1 MAQRQVSE
9 SVVWDIG
16 SQVSALRD
24 AGREPAEVRVS
35 RTVKAL
41 VDRAFSSLRIDK
53 KSEDAL
59 ARLCDLGFVRVD
71 DVPVVVVEG
80 AAPAYW
86 AVLPV
91 PLVGAD

>member
-35 RTVKAL
+35 PAVKRL
-41 VDRAFSSLRIDK
+41 IERAFSASSGAVR
-53 KSEDAL
+53 L
-59 ARLCDLGFVRVD
+59 A

>member
-35 RTVKAL
+35 PVVKRLIDGVFSEWSIEDSAAPGIQ
-41 VDRAFSSLRIDK
+41 RFAFRVST
-53 KSEDAL
+53 L
-59 ARLCDLGFVRVD
+59 AG
-71 DVPVVVVEG
+71 VPVVVVEG